1 MSIAEASAPSHHAGN
16 ADKIPVVVQIL
27 SVIGF
32 GVFSIVAVSLAFAE
46 NWIAGLA
53 VGLVLAVIWSGS
65 RTFGG
70 GNKIDQGTAHIVAK
84 VAPSVREET
93 RKSSGNTS
101 FDAYREETLKRL
113 EEESRDFDAFL
124 IRLRE
129 ARDSSEFDQF
139 MTDRVKKHE
148 QSVMIDADK

>member
-1 MSIAEASAPSHHAGN
+1 MSTAGSITHSDHSVP
-16 ADKIPVVVQIL
+16 ATKIPVAVQIL

-46 NWIAGLA
+46 NWIAGLV
-53 VGLVLAVIWSGS
+53 VGVVLAVIWSGS

-70 GNKIDQGTAHIVAK
+70 GNKVDQGPAHIMAK
-84 VAPSVREET
+84 VVPSVRDQAQQ
-93 RKSSGNTS
+93 SSGNTS

-124 IRLRE
+124 TRLRE
-129 ARDSSEFDQF
+129 ARDSSEFEQF
-139 MTDRVKKHE
+139 MDDRVKKHE
-148 QSVMIDADK
+148 QSTAQDDR